1 MAIEKKFVLKKVH
14 HEAFISN
21 LFYAGTHNA
30 FYKNMYATC
39 GIRDVLVHPDL
50 YDALMLLP
58 PLLQKEGL
66 KLVIYD
72 TFRPASVQRFMY
84 ESAPDYL
91 KPYIAPPPQ
100 PGSRRGFHPRGTA
113 IDCYLAD
120 KTGRALSFPTEPD
133 AFYEGYEKDPTY
145 PAYLKK
151 AHRDYMGSDVSPE
164 QYSNRALLEKLMCQV
179 GLEPLPTEW
188 WHFHL
193 PNSWQYP
200 IIESLDEVRIEA

>member
-100 PGSRRGFHPRGTA
+100 PGSRRG
-113 IDCYLAD
+113 
-120 KTGRALSFPTEPD
+120 
-133 AFYEGYEKDPTY
+133 
-145 PAYLKK
+145 
-151 AHRDYMGSDVSPE
+151 
-164 QYSNRALLEKLMCQV
+164 
-179 GLEPLPTEW
+179 
-188 WHFHL
+188 
-193 PNSWQYP
+193 
-200 IIESLDEVRIEA
+200 